1 MLTKEQL
8 LDEARKQK
16 QALAVIGIW
25 RRWLFTLTTV
35 LLVLSAVGLQKTGTA
50 FVLGVI
56 AAVLTAVSFV
66 LLLLVNLSIRNGHR
80 NVERILD
87 SLRQ

>member
-16 QALAVIGIW
+16 QALAVMGRW
-25 RRWLFTLTTV
+25 RSCLFVLTT
-35 LLVLSAVGLQKTGTA
+35 LSL
-50 FVLGVI
+50 VLGVWGLQNAFALGI
-56 AAVLTAVSFV
+56 AALTLAAVCFA
-66 LLLLVNLSIRNGHR
+66 LMLLVNLSIRNGRR

-87 SLRQ
+87 SLKS